1 MTDSRQVFLSAWV
14 PGMIVY
20 CTKNVGLSGETFGLS
35 KDELQV
41 QDFMELVEP
50 AGAKVLA
57 FYDHYMWK
65 EYAAVTKNS
74 WGKGTCYYIACK
86 TSSAYIKKLTASIV
100 KEAGLGAGSRKLH
113 FQLS

>member
-1 MTDSRQVFLSAWV
+1 M
-14 PGMIVY
+14 PGTIVLLHQ
-20 CTKNVGLSGETFGLS
+20 KNVGLSGETFGLS

-74 WGKGTCYYIACK
+74 WGKGTC
-86 TSSAYIKKLTASIV
+86 
-100 KEAGLGAGSRKLH
+100 
-113 FQLS
+113 